1 MAITKRAST
10 GTTWLVPFLA
20 QNPMNGE
27 NLSIVTFAIPCRS
40 FNYVFASAVSE
51 SELNGTPP
59 SRQDLAIKYGLVDR
73 QAVSRV
79 SHL

>member
-10 GTTWLVPFLA
+10 GTTWLVPFLP
-20 QNPMNGE
+20 QNAINSE

-51 SELNGTPP
+51 SELNAPP
-59 SRQDLAIKYGLVDR
+59 SRRDLAIKYGLVDR